1 MSQPAPG
8 WYPDPVGSQRL
19 RWWNGGS
26 WTEQYQPMPTQQQ
39 RMPQQGIPQQ
49 GMPQHGMQAQGFPQ
63 QGMGQQAPMQ
73 AMPTG
78 IPNPGAAASAQ
89 AAVARG
95 TSAQQASA
103 PKGPHLPSNKQAPT
117 VSSSPYGSEPTFNQ
131 SKKDARDNKAAHTKT
146 PKSTSRWNLATVA
159 VWVAVAIFGVTTII
173 AGSSFSH
180 ARAELKPAVTERDEA
195 QQQYDQ
201 AQKELDQAKKE
212 LEELQQ

>member
-1 MSQPAPG
+1 MSQPAAG

-39 RMPQQGIPQQ
+39 RMPQQGIPHQ
-49 GMPQHGMQAQGFPQ
+49 GMPQHGMQTQGFPQ

-78 IPNPGAAASAQ
+78 APNPGAPDSAQ
-89 AAVARG
+89 AAVAQQ
-95 TSAQQASA
+95 TSA
-103 PKGPHLPSNKQAPT
+103 PVGPHLPSIKQAPT

-131 SKKDARDNKAAHTKT
+131 PKKDTRDNKAANTKT
-146 PKSTSRWNLATVA
+146 PKNTSRWKLATVA
-159 VWVAVAIFGVTTII
+159 VWAAVVIFGVTTII
-173 AGSSFSH
+173 AGSSYSH
-180 ARAELKPAVTERDEA
+180 ARAELTPAVQERDEA
-195 QQQYDQ
+195 QRQYDQ

>member
-95 TSAQQASA
+95 ASAQQTSA